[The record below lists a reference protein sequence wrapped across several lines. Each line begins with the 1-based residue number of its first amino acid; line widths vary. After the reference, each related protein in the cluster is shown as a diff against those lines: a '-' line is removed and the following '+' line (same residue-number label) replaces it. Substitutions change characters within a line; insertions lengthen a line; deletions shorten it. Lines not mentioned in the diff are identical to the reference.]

1 MKTQIINTFIIG
13 VALSFALPL
22 MAADMPGS
30 KDSPFIKRFDGSEI
44 VAYKARNYD
53 TLTFLEKDL
62 TKPVVLEGQVIRII
76 YGVAPNKTSS
86 LEVYRNYEE
95 ELKSKGFEIQ
105 HSGSVTELKTDNGL
119 IQGDVQQGGFFT
131 DFWGGA
137 FQNAYDISAIKHDAA
152 GDIHLRV
159 AVVEMTGERGN
170 LKTGQVGI
178 IVDSIQVKGVT
189 NKMVDGTAS
198 DMSKQLAATGS
209 VNLYGIYFDTNKTD
223 VKPESKPTLD
233 EVGKLL
239 VGDASLKLKVV
250 GHTDNVGTAEY
261 NNDLSM
267 RRAQAVVHELVAT
280 YNVSADRLTPLGAG
294 FSQPVAS
301 NDTEDGRAK
310 NRRVELV
317 KL

>member
-13 VALSFALPL
+13 AALSFALPL

-62 TKPVVLEGQVIRII
+62 TKTVVLEGQVIRII

-105 HSGSVTELKTDNGL
+105 HSGSVADLKTDNSL

-239 VGDASLKLKVV
+239 AGDASLKLKVV